1 MTPIPAGLFRK
12 KSVVV
17 QATQWFRNGDHPQ
30 DYSKTHDG
38 LENGEL
44 RQFHPDERRA
54 NGWDGDVVRYYRNP
68 DDSSERACQHCGKTM
83 HVHGWIDT
91 KEGGHIVCPGD
102 WIITGVQGE
111 HYPCKPYIF
120 AETYEL
126 AAAPSPASVAP
137 GDAQDAV
144 IAGAL
149 FDLMGFLTTLDEPVA
164 LGSTEEAAI
173 AVELLQ
179 CWAAKR
185 GLNLDGA
192 DVKGWKDRLTG
203 PAAGDA
209 LDAKRYRWLR
219 EKAHQT
225 AGRAP
230 AAVLCDESDMFQRGE
245 AGSESGFIHGKD
257 LDDAID
263 AALAAQVPQ
272 QGEA

>member
-1 MTPIPAGLFRK
+1 MTTPIPAGLFRK
-12 KSVVV
+12 KPVVV

-54 NGWDGDVVRYYRNP
+54 NGWEGDVVRYYRNP

-137 GDAQDAV
+137 GDAQDERQA
-144 IAGAL
+144 
-149 FDLMGFLTTLDEPVA
+149 FDRLPAYITDDRYHLQYR
-164 LGSTEEAAI
+164 LGWNNCLADCRAAI
-173 AVELLQ
+173 L
-179 CWAAKR
+179 
-185 GLNLDGA
+185 A
-192 DVKGWKDRLTG
+192 DA

-219 EKAHQT
+219 NPQT
-225 AGRAP
+225 DVALVLDKRTGYVPPDENIPGVGGYHAYEYRAG
-230 AAVLCDESDMFQRGE
+230 EE
-245 AGSESGFIHGKD
+245 
-257 LDDAID
+257 LDAAID